1 MGNVCINDTEIFFP
15 FFLHVLALSL
25 FWWVLLFFL
34 SFWPAHVSVKLCLS

>member
-25 FWWVLLFFL
+25 F
-34 SFWPAHVSVKLCLS
+34 